1 MTDNDNT
8 LEQPPAGASIDD
20 KPLLEIPVTTT
31 LADVVQLVRETYH
44 ALSNRQ
50 DKADKQLAAF
60 IDKSNRPKRRS
71 NSRSSSGS
79 DISDRDIF
87 RTNNHPRQTPI
98 RTSKLPTPNPQTK
111 TPIAQ
116 IPSPLPQ
123 TFTPVLQSR
132 NPVQLPRPRVATDV
146 DQHITPSLSP
156 KDYLQ
161 SIPYFD
167 GTPMCYDASEFI
179 IHCKNALA
187 YIPRYQEYEILA
199 LLTGRLKGEALR
211 RAYKSK
217 LRTVND
223 LINFIKESFDKPKT
237 YFSLR
242 NQILKLEQGT
252 HESMNTY
259 IARAQ
264 ELLSDCT
271 ECLLTSN
278 VPNKE
283 SAKQTLNDDVTNGF
297 VHGTLKKYLRLF
309 ATKNFPNFAAACA
322 EGRRAEG
329 ELAEYPQL
337 DDTNTTRKDCFFL
350 QTTNSVEAN
359 NNTNNN
365 YRPICTFCQK
375 PGHTIDI
382 CFKRTAQTNNQNSL
396 LQQNSNIRNY
406 NNPNI
411 QICNYCQK
419 PGHTIDICYKLKAL
433 ENNQRTA
440 NQQNPNT
447 TNPNNFITQICDYCQ
462 KPGHTIDVC
471 FKRKAQTNNQ
481 NFTPQQHSN
490 LTNPYNS
497 NMQTISI
504 ESY

>member
-1 MTDNDNT
+1 
-8 LEQPPAGASIDD
+8 
-20 KPLLEIPVTTT
+20 
-31 LADVVQLVRETYH
+31 
-44 ALSNRQ
+44 
-50 DKADKQLAAF
+50 KADKQLAAF

-132 NPVQLPRPRVATDV
+132 NPV
-146 DQHITPSLSP
+146 H
-156 KDYLQ
+156 
-161 SIPYFD
+161 
-167 GTPMCYDASEFI
+167 EFI

-481 NFTPQQHSN
+481 NFTP
-490 LTNPYNS
+490 
-497 NMQTISI
+497 
-504 ESY
+504 